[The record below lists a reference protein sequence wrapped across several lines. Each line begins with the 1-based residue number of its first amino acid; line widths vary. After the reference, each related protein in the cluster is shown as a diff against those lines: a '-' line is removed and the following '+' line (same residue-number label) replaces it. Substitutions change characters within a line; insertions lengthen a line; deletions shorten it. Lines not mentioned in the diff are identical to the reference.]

1 MSYYNYYLCIV
12 YCAPERQIVMV
23 LPRQFCVFLSS
34 LPSSLLP
41 VLLSSPGRGE
51 KTTVWEEGEGAG
63 GRMVGAAVICKSF
76 IYVWHL
82 HNEAG
87 SQWQPWLAGD
97 RVACLQF

>member
-1 MSYYNYYLCIV
+1 MFGMTDRV
-12 YCAPERQIVMV
+12 R
-23 LPRQFCVFLSS
+23 
-34 LPSSLLP
+34 
-41 VLLSSPGRGE
+41 
-51 KTTVWEEGEGAG
+51 AG

-87 SQWQPWLAGD
+87 SQWQPRLAGD

>member
-1 MSYYNYYLCIV
+1 
-12 YCAPERQIVMV
+12 MV
-23 LPRQFCVFLSS
+23 LSEQFHVFLSF
-34 LPSSLLP
+34 LPPSFL
-41 VLLSSPGRGE
+41 VLLSSPESEE
-51 KTTVWEEGEGAG
+51 KTTVWEKGQGEGG
-63 GRMVGAAVICKSF
+63 GGMVGAAVICKSF

>member
-12 YCAPERQIVMV
+12 YRAPERQIVTA
-23 LPRQFCVFLSS
+23 LPRQFCVLLSS

-51 KTTVWEEGEGAG
+51 KGHSLGGRRGGG